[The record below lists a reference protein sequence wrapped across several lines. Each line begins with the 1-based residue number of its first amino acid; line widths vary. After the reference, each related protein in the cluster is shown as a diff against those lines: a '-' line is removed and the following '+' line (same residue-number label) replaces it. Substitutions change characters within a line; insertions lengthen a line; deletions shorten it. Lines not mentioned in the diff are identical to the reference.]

1 MRNQSAINKI
11 PFAEGDETA
20 LYTRLSRDDELTGE
34 SNSIKNQRE
43 LLLQYAKSK
52 GYANVQVYVDDGYSG
67 TNFNRPDFKRM
78 MERVE
83 AGLIKRVIVKDM
95 SRFGRNYLQVGF
107 YTEMMFPKKNVRF
120 IAVNNGVDSAN
131 PADNDFTPFLNIMNW
146 KGKRN
151 VRSVL
156 QRRKRLLW
164 QN

>member
-1 MRNQSAINKI
+1 MKG
-11 PFAEGDETA
+11 AEKMAKDNRITA
-20 LYTRLSRDDELTGE
+20 LYERLSRDDEMQGE
-34 SNSIKNQRE
+34 SNSITNQKKYLE
-43 LLLQYAKSK
+43 DYA
-52 GYANVQVYVDDGYSG
+52 VQHGFGNIQHFSDDGYSG
-67 TNFNRPDFKRM
+67 TNFNRPAFNSLLT
-78 MERVE
+78 EIE
-83 AGLIKRVIVKDM
+83 AGRVGTVIVKDM

-131 PADNDFTPFLNIMNW
+131 PSDNDFTPFLNIMNW

>member
-1 MRNQSAINKI
+1 MNNNLIGKDFNVGI
-11 PFAEGDETA
+11 
-20 LYTRLSRDDELTGE
+20 YIRLSQEDKDKKYE
-34 SNSIKNQRE
+34 SDSESVINQKE
-43 LLLQYAKSK
+43 LLR
-52 GYANVQVYVDDGYSG
+52 GYVKNNNFNLVKEYVDDGYSG
-67 TNFNRPDFKRM
+67 TNFNRPAFNSLLT
-78 MERVE
+78 EIE
-83 AGLIKRVIVKDM
+83 AGRVGTVIVKDM

-131 PADNDFTPFLNIMNW
+131 PSDNDFTPFLNIMNW